1 MKIYNMFYISLLTK
15 ASPGS
20 PLVLVVDIELLDVK
34 QEFEVEVIL
43 DY

>member
-1 MKIYNMFYISLLTK
+1 MFYVSLLIK
-15 ASPGS
+15 ALPG
-20 PLVLVVDIELLDVK
+20 LLLALVVNIELLDTK

>member
-1 MKIYNMFYISLLTK
+1 MKIYDMFYMSLLTK
-15 ASPGS
+15 APLGS
-20 PLVLVVDIELLDVK
+20 PPALTVNTEPLDVK

>member
-1 MKIYNMFYISLLTK
+1 MSFLIRVLLGL
-15 ASPGS
+15 S
-20 PLVLVVDIELLDVK
+20 LVLVVDIELLDIK

>member
-1 MKIYNMFYISLLTK
+1 MFYISLLTK
-15 ASPGS
+15 VSLGS
-20 PLVLVVDIELLDVK
+20 PPILVVDIEPLDLK